1 MFPVNPLP
9 QRGTK
14 FMRVTVL
21 HFSIFFGEVMSA
33 KGEGFCT
40 AAYHLYSKR
49 KCCKLTGLTEDGNE
63 LSGTV

>member
-1 MFPVNPLP
+1 
-9 QRGTK
+9 
-14 FMRVTVL
+14 MRVTVL